1 MTNAI
6 YISTIEAYSGKSVIA
21 LGVVNLLAG
30 KTASIAFFKPIISSE
45 GGEKDAHIDTI
56 ASHFNLE
63 MAYQDMFVFTRNE
76 VLRYIN
82 AGREAYI
89 IDTIIQRFKHLQ
101 ERYDFVVVEG
111 TDFKTSN
118 TNVDFVGNIS
128 IAKNLG
134 IPVAIIVKGDGKSA
148 EEIVDT
154 ALSATRSFIDNGV
167 QVLTV
172 LANKIDAEKEEIIRT
187 QLAKALPAEI
197 IVTSIPRNKD
207 LENPTMKE
215 IFKAVGGKILFGEHL
230 LSNPVDNSIVGAMQL
245 HNCLTRLNKNTLIVT
260 PGDRGDIVIGALQA
274 NISKKYS
281 KVAGIVLTGG
291 LKPEQTILNL
301 IEGLD
306 TVVPI
311 IQAEFGTFKTTT
323 LISNVQAGI
332 SPDNKEK
339 IALAISLF
347 DKYVDVKALEKK
359 IISFQTK
366 TITPRMFQYQIVK
379 RAKEHKKHIVLPEG
393 DDDRILMAADTLI
406 KQDVVDLTIL
416 GNKEAIGAALKR
428 LNLSLDIEQVNIINP
443 ATSERQ
449 DEYTATLYELRKNKN
464 VSMQMARDLM
474 QDVSYFGTMM
484 VFKGEADGMV
494 SGAAHT
500 TQHTIRPALQFVKT
514 KPGVSTV
521 SSVFFMC
528 LPNRV
533 SVFGDCAVNPKP
545 TAEQLADIAISSSQ
559 TSKMFGIEP
568 KVAML
573 SYSSGTSGEGEE
585 VDKVRKATELVRQRM
600 PDLKVEGP
608 IQYDAAV
615 DPSVG
620 KKKMPDS
627 KVAGQASVLIFPD
640 LNTGN
645 NTYKAVQ
652 RETGALAIG
661 PILQGLNKPVNDLS
675 RGCTVEDIFN
685 TVVVT
690 AIQAN
695 DNTPLPS

>member
-21 LGVVNLLAG
+21 LGVVNLLVG
-30 KTASIAFFKPIISSE
+30 KTAKIAFFKPIISSE

-111 TDFKTSN
+111 TDFKASN

-154 ALSATRSFIDNGV
+154 ALSATRGFIDNGV

-172 LANKIDAEKEEIIRT
+172 LANKIDAEKEETIRT

-311 IQAEFGTFKTTT
+311 IQGETGTFKTTT
-323 LISNVQAGI
+323 LISNVQSGI

-416 GNKEAIGAALKR
+416 GNKKTISAALKR
-428 LNLSLDIEQVNIINP
+428 LNLSLDIEQVKIINP

-449 DEYTATLYELRKNKN
+449 VEYVETLYELRKNKN

-573 SYSSGTSGEGEE
+573 SYSSGSSGEGEE

-695 DNTPLPS
+695 DHTPLPS